1 MKMFLHSTRKR
12 ERGDEEGAKA
22 KEDVSVLEVEVLEF
36 LAKEE
41 VQQQLCR
48 VAARIRV
55 HTMQE
60 LQLKCRFANLLKRKG
75 AVLHTG

>member
-1 MKMFLHSTRKR
+1 M
-12 ERGDEEGAKA
+12 
-22 KEDVSVLEVEVLEF
+22 SVLEVEVLEF

-55 HTMQE
+55 HTMQ
-60 LQLKCRFANLLKRKG
+60 LQQLKCRSADLLKRKG
-75 AVLHTG
+75 AVLHTS